1 MNVAQTVVEVPMI
14 GWFDWR
20 AVQGTRLSPQTH
32 NPYEQLARDMMLVCT
47 PYWPCTDIVV
57 GK

>member
-1 MNVAQTVVEVPMI
+1 MLI

-20 AVQGTRLSPQTH
+20 AVQGTRPLPQTH

-47 PYWPCTDIVV
+47 PYWPCTDIANVHR
-57 GK
+57 